1 MAYTQADLEKV
12 EKAIAKGAL
21 TVRDSDGKTITYRS
35 MNELKAARDIIKK
48 ALSTVKRPRA
58 FIARTSKGV

>member
-21 TVRDSDGKTITYRS
+21 TVRDSDGKSITYRS
-35 MNELKAARDIIKK
+35 MDELKSARDIIKK
-48 ALSTVKRPRA
+48 ALSTVKRPRS